1 MARKSR
7 VITETQKQESTKA
20 FEWKIGIYIRLSKED
35 LRNND
40 ESESVTNQ
48 RKINLEFV
56 EEKFCNEKYIIYDI
70 YVDDGRSGTTE
81 DTRPDFQRLS
91 KDIREGNVNC
101 VVCKTLARAF
111 RNYADQGKFLE
122 QYLPTY
128 SCRFIAF
135 GNPYVDTF
143 ANPDCTQNME
153 IPINGLMNDR
163 YAARTSEDVRKTFRT
178 KRNNGE
184 FIGAFAP
191 FGYLKNPE
199 NKNALIIDEEAAEI
213 VTEIFEKYLAGMSKL
228 SIVRYLNDHSI
239 LCPTEYK
246 QKRLGLKYQNPH
258 SDPTKKPLWSEKTVG
273 EILKNQM
280 YCGDMVQGRYRIKS
294 YKVHIQEKVPEEEW
308 FIKENTH
315 EPIIDRETF
324 DKVQRLLQKDTR
336 TSPKNDTLYLFSG
349 FLRCADCE
357 RAMIRSEVKN
367 HVYYYCS
374 TYKRRSKKAC
384 TKHSIQHNRLEA
396 AVLYAIQQYVY
407 LAIDYTQTIE
417 QINRAPIIKS
427 QDKKLL
433 EAISKK
439 ERELAKVIRYKQ
451 AVYQDWKDNEIS
463 QNDYRLMREDYE
475 AQEKEIT
482 TTIRKLKNERAEQEN
497 GVDTENPFLVAFRKY
512 ENVTTLSRDILID
525 LVDSI
530 TVYEGGNISIVLRF
544 ADELRRVQDFIEVNT
559 HSEAV

>member
-7 VITETQKQESTKA
+7 VITETQRQESVKT

-258 SDPTKKPLWSEKTVG
+258 SDPTKKPLWSEKTIG

-407 LAIDYTQTIE
+407 LAIDYTQTIG

-482 TTIRKLKNERAEQEN
+482 TTIRKLQNERAEQEN